1 MITYVI
7 NTSES
12 RTLNNNQ
19 LFELSGY
26 NKIRWLNCP
35 LSDVNRC
42 AQHIYEKQ
50 NVLGADTF
58 RIAVLVDFFGFDRIR
73 VPFGRVNYLYDEGV
87 DISLYLPFIEVYLMD
102 NLIKY
107 LENRELYTSDFEV
120 YYVQNTKLD
129 QYEFIDNANEQLYT
143 ILSGC
148 KDENDSR
155 ENVEIPDKPNTAETP
170 KEENNGEILFDETP
184 YSSFQ
189 LYCTKSMTLKY
200 NLCDYPYG
208 SDKMTFLQFCKAF
221 NERAGQRNKLRRHY
235 YISNFG
241 IGRAHVEYDT
251 LSLSLYLIRMYER
264 EEMLFKEG
272 DMEIA
277 HIDPVILKDVLET
290 AWIKINI
297 ANELAKNNNTEYYS
311 LADNIHVDLN
321 GLQQS
326 DNKGE
331 ALYELYKAALKGLS
345 AQELYDTICYYHNRT
360 PEQVSA
366 DNREEF
372 DKIISE
378 YLKLRDDTR
387 EVDVEVELEEKMQ
400 SGILST
406 TTQFPSNE
414 DFANLINQKE
424 EEISL
429 RFEKALS
436 AEYIEVDYTE
446 EKLRADKAYDKY
458 MQLKACLTRSI
469 VGDIIFMVAALLS
482 FLIPYGVLQLIGYNI
497 AIFDMIMLL
506 LHTLLLFGGIFIL
519 AVVIQA
525 VTLGHRISKVKAELR
540 GCYSDCYVK
549 DKKSMSQIRNRY
561 REDLLY
567 IERARYEIRQ
577 LKYLYE
583 ANLLKEANV
592 KRHRETLKMV
602 NSQLSSI
609 LNSLDVKPVLDTT
622 ESVSGEFDL
631 TKPIRARE
639 NKVYRVFS
647 LDIIEKLFNNEGGA
661 N

>member
-50 NVLGADTF
+50 NVLGADSF

-87 DISLYLPFIEVYLMD
+87 DISLYLPYIEVYLMD

-129 QYEFIDNANEQLYT
+129 QYEFIDNAKEQLCT

-148 KDENDSR
+148 KDESG
-155 ENVEIPDKPNTAETP
+155 AEDTVTDNITDHESSEG
-170 KEENNGEILFDETP
+170 EESGVMFDNTP

-189 LYCTKSMTLKY
+189 LYCTKSMTLRF

-208 SDKMTFLQFCKAF
+208 AAKMTFLQFYKAF
-221 NERAGQRNKLRRHY
+221 NERAGQKSKLRRHY

-264 EEMLFKEG
+264 EEMIFNDG

-277 HIDPVILKDVLET
+277 HIDPITLKNVLET

-297 ANELAKNNNTEYYS
+297 ACELAKNNNTEYYS
-311 LADNIHVDLN
+311 LADNTHVDLS

-326 DNKGE
+326 DNKAE
-331 ALYELYKAALKGLS
+331 ALYELYKADLKGLS
-345 AQELYDTICYYHNRT
+345 TQTLYDKICYYHDRT

-387 EVDVEVELEEKMQ
+387 EVDVEIELEEKMQ
-400 SGILST
+400 SGTLST
-406 TTQFPSNE
+406 TTQFPSKE
-414 DFANLINQKE
+414 DFTNLINQKA

-436 AEYIEVDYTE
+436 AEYIEVDYAE

-458 MQLKACLTRSI
+458 MQLKACLHKSI
-469 VGDIIFMVAALLS
+469 IGDVIFMIAALLS
-482 FLIPYGVLQLIGYNI
+482 FLIPYGVLQIIGYNL
-497 AIFDMIMLL
+497 ATFDIIMLL
-506 LHTLLLFGGIFIL
+506 LHTLLLFTGIFIL
-519 AVVIQA
+519 AVFLQA
-525 VTLGHRISKVKAELR
+525 VTFGHRLSKVKAVLR
-540 GCYSDCYVK
+540 GCYSDCYIK

-561 REDLLY
+561 REDLIY

-592 KRHRETLKMV
+592 KRHRETLKTV

-622 ESVSGEFDL
+622 ESVSGEFDI

-647 LDIIEKLFNNEGGA
+647 LDTIEKLFNTKGGA
-661 N
+661 D